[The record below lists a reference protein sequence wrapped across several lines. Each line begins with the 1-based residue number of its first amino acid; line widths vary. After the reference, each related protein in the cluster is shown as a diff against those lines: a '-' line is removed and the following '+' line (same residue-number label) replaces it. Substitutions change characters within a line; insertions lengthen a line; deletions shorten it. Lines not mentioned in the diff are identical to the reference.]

1 MRNIDYI
8 RSLGVKQLAEFL
20 VQCESEPDYD
30 YDWDEELQYEGQ
42 VDVYVTSDGKRFD
55 QYSKD
60 DAIQHECWWL
70 NQEIARGETNEQG
83 TEA

>member
-8 RSLGVKQLAEFL
+8 RSLDVKQLAELL
-20 VQCESEPDYD
+20 VQCESEPEYD

-42 VDVYVTSDGKRFD
+42 VDVYVTSDGERFD
-55 QYSKD
+55 QYS
-60 DAIQHECWWL
+60 DAVQHECWWL
-70 NQEIARGETNEQG
+70 NQEIARGETNEQR